1 MDATANVRYGTT
13 DWQAIDWRHAHQVVR
28 NLRQRIFKATARG
41 DWKRV
46 RSLQKLLLRSWSN
59 RAVSVRKVTQCNQ
72 GKNTPGVDRVLVKTP
87 QARGALID
95 ALKTYRPENCV
106 FRSKITGPFGPK
118 LPLNSE
124 QSYRLFRWERFHFL
138 ASCRNGW

>member
-13 DWQAIDWRHAHQVVR
+13 DWQAIDWRQAHQVVR

-95 ALKTYRPENCV
+95 ALKTYTPEKVHPTKRVYIPKTNGQRPLGIPTMGI
-106 FRSKITGPFGPK
+106 FA
-118 LPLNSE
+118 
-124 QSYRLFRWERFHFL
+124 QRLEKD
-138 ASCRNGW
+138 